1 MGGVMPSVLRANL
14 ALLGAAALVTGCGG
28 GSPDPVTDRDAT
40 LRLRLD
46 EYRIAPGAIKV
57 RAGRIRIL
65 ARNRGKLT
73 HNVKVEEA
81 TEEEGATP
89 IVFGGTA
96 TMQPG
101 EAAPGR
107 TVRLLPGRY
116 RLVCTIGNHEN
127 LGQYAELEVTRAGP
141 VDDR

>member
-1 MGGVMPSVLRANL
+1 MPTSLRATL

-28 GSPDPVTDRDAT
+28 GEPDPVTDRDAT

-46 EYRIAPGAIKV
+46 EYRIAPGAIKI
-57 RAGRIRIL
+57 RAGRIRIV

-81 TEEEGATP
+81 TDKEGATP
-89 IVFGGTA
+89 IVYGGTA

-101 EAAPGR
+101 ETAPGV
-107 TVRLLPGRY
+107 VRLLPGRY
-116 RLVCTIGNHEN
+116 RLVCTIGNHDN
-127 LGQYAELEVTRAGP
+127 LGQYADLEVTQADP
-141 VDDR
+141 

>member
-1 MGGVMPSVLRANL
+1 MPSALRAPL

-28 GSPDPVTDRDAT
+28 GNPDPVTDRDAT

-46 EYRIAPGAIKV
+46 EYRIVPGAIKV
-57 RAGRIRIL
+57 RAGRIRIV

-81 TEEEGATP
+81 TDKEGATP
-89 IVFGGTA
+89 IVYDGTA

-101 EAAPGR
+101 ETAP
-107 TVRLLPGRY
+107 TVSLRLLPGHY

-127 LGQYAELEVTRAGP
+127 LGQYAELEVTQAGP
-141 VDDR
+141 